1 MTFTL
6 LILLIALFLGTVLS
20 QQQQA
25 LPRHSIPIAAQFD
38 AKNVTFSSLLG
49 VYPAG
54 VAASFDLANGA
65 YAWLN
70 QTAGETYIFTGC
82 QLLTDNG
89 WMLGC
94 STQVTINA
102 TGCDCY
108 DSKTTF
114 DPLLA
119 AAEVLWMAHKSQW
132 NWTLDTSGSSGGG
145 GGGCWQAWFDVGG
158 YDDLAYVCLDG
169 SGVPSLAAGEDAAW
183 LNTTLALTRLSK
195 PGRSLV
201 PLTVPTGCCQQ

>member
-1 MTFTL
+1 MTLTL
-6 LILLIALFLGTVLS
+6 LLVGLACGTVLS
-20 QQQQA
+20 YQQQQA

-38 AKNVTFSSLLG
+38 AKNVTFSALLG

-54 VAASFDLANGA
+54 VAASFDLANGS
-65 YAWLN
+65 YAWRN
-70 QTAGETYIFTGC
+70 QTAGETYVFGGC
-82 QLLTDNG
+82 QLQSDG
-89 WMLGC
+89 WTLGC
-94 STQVTINA
+94 GTQVTINA

-108 DSKTTF
+108 DSTKTF

-132 NWTLDTSGSSGGG
+132 NWTLDTSSSGGSG
-145 GGGCWQAWFDVGG
+145 ACWQAWFDVGG

-169 SGVPSLAAGEDAAW
+169 IGVPTLAAGEDAAW

-201 PLTVPTGCCQQ
+201 PLTVPAGCCQQQ

>member
-1 MTFTL
+1 M
-6 LILLIALFLGTVLS
+6 ILLLSIFVGLGLGLLS
-20 QQQQA
+20 QQQQVLA
-25 LPRHSIPIAAQFD
+25 RHSIPIAAQFD
-38 AKNVTFSSLLG
+38 AKNVTFSALLG

-70 QTAGETYIFTGC
+70 QTAGETYIFAGC
-82 QLLTDNG
+82 HLSSDG
-89 WMLGC
+89 WTLHCG
-94 STQVTINA
+94 TQVTINA

-108 DSKTTF
+108 DYKKTF

-132 NWTLDTSGSSGGG
+132 NWTLDTGGGG
-145 GGGCWQAWFDVGG
+145 GGGCWQALFDIGG

-169 SGVPSLAAGEDAAW
+169 GGVPTLAAGDDADW
-183 LNTTLALTRLSK
+183 LNTTLALTRVSK
-195 PGRSLV
+195 PGHSLV